1 MMFCRVF
8 AFTVKHFVENLKKKM
23 GYTGLVLPAKQE
35 NIYMSESAKIP
46 YSNILNSKIP
56 NLHTPKVQSQSAKLN
71 KFTHFLTI
79 ISKVSKFYVPNSHL
93 NSWRD
98 TGQSISNKGSIAMNS
113 LGSRVFTCSDY
124 PYFVLYVNHKHL
136 LAAMDS
142 CIKF

>member
-1 MMFCRVF
+1 MFCRVF

-93 NSWRD
+93 NS
-98 TGQSISNKGSIAMNS
+98 
-113 LGSRVFTCSDY
+113 
-124 PYFVLYVNHKHL
+124 
-136 LAAMDS
+136 
-142 CIKF
+142 